1 MYSLT
6 NDLQVVL
13 TQGKDTEL
21 YPQKSLK
28 AFIGVFLK
36 IYKTINEMI
45 KLVKKKK
52 MKKLH
57 IHLYREFA
65 KKMQTHNLSI
75 DRRGVCV
82 SVNTV
87 A

>member
-52 MKKLH
+52 RKSYTSIYIGSLPKK
-57 IHLYREFA
+57 
-65 KKMQTHNLSI
+65 
-75 DRRGVCV
+75 C
-82 SVNTV
+82 
-87 A
+87 